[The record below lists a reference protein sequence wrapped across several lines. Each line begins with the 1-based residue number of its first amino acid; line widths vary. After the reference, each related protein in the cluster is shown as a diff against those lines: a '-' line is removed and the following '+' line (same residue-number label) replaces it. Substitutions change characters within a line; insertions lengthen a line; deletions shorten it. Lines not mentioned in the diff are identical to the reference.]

1 MLIFYE
7 YEDNTQH
14 VHECLWS
21 FLYSKSYFLF
31 ADFRRYR
38 FFFVYNDHDYDL
50 VVPEGFCLKSNNK
63 LVLEFQHYLIVFVL
77 FCLFLVLCC
86 VRVFCCC
93 FFFYIFCLF
102 AVFTK
107 SPSEIRLFS
116 VFSKY
121 QQKWMIVFNMIGNN
135 RNWWC

>member
-1 MLIFYE
+1 MKITHNMFMNVYEAFYIL
-7 YEDNTQH
+7 NHTF
-14 VHECLWS
+14 
-21 FLYSKSYFLF
+21 FLQTFVDTGFL
-31 ADFRRYR
+31 
-38 FFFVYNDHDYDL
+38 FVYNDHDYDL

-63 LVLEFQHYLIVFVL
+63 LVLGFQHYLIVFVL

-93 FFFYIFCLF
+93 CFFYIFCLF